1 MPCLAALCLIG
12 AVAIDGDTL
21 RPTAG
26 PNVRIMGIDSVE
38 RGDPGYIPAREA
50 MAALIAGQELA
61 CEPLYLDRFGRQVA
75 RCHLPDGRDLACAMV
90 ATGHARDWP
99 KYSGGAY
106 AECGK

>member
-12 AVAIDGDTL
+12 AIAIDGDTL
-21 RPTAG
+21 RPTSG

-38 RGDPGYIPAREA
+38 RGNPDYIPAREA
-50 MAALIAGQELA
+50 MAALIDGRELA
-61 CEPLYLDRFGRQVA
+61 CEPLYLDRYGRQVA
-75 RCHLPDGRDLACAMV
+75 RCFLPDGRDLACAMV